1 MDTSPRLAATLLA
14 LLSLALC
21 AAATARDLRDST
33 SSIDIPRDGYK
44 LRHTLHAR
52 GYQHYRFNGTA
63 WVGFNATAK
72 LYDQHKQEVGV
83 HYFLLQADAL
93 GGRPTW
99 ESLPNKMR
107 GVPRSRVTC
116 KSVAQVAVEQESIPW
131 VLLKSTGSA
140 GDEKYFGGV
149 AYVRRINTKHGLA
162 PRNTKRALEGD
173 VKKSAYACDYSF
185 YVPA

>member
-1 MDTSPRLAATLLA
+1 M
-14 LLSLALC
+14 
-21 AAATARDLRDST
+21 
-33 SSIDIPRDGYK
+33 
-44 LRHTLHAR
+44 
-52 GYQHYRFNGTA
+52 
-63 WVGFNATAK
+63 
-72 LYDQHKQEVGV
+72 
-83 HYFLLQADAL
+83 
-93 GGRPTW
+93 
-99 ESLPNKMR
+99 
-107 GVPRSRVTC
+107 TC